1 MKVGIIT
8 ILKVNNYGAELQAY
22 ATQAAL
28 KKLGY
33 EAEIID
39 YLFYK
44 NPNHKPTR
52 RSRPMFS
59 HSLVV
64 KVKERLYPIIERL
77 RSARNKKSQQ
87 LRKQR
92 FEMFHRDNTSMSAT
106 YHIID
111 ELYAAKMDYDVY
123 LTGSD
128 QVWNPNI
135 YSSLDP
141 YFLDFA
147 PKESKRISYAASF
160 GVTQIPDYAKA
171 YYRKQLL
178 NYSVIG
184 VRERSAVN
192 IVKAIAGKDAEW
204 VLDPTLLLSQEEWQ
218 KVSRPCHIN
227 GEYILIYELTPCS
240 YIRQLAEHFHQ
251 EKGWK
256 MVRVCKS
263 VIPEEKDGSILNITD
278 AGPAEFLSLV
288 ANATLVVTNSFHG
301 TAFSVNFNRDFY
313 TILPMRKQNNSRQRS
328 LLEMFGLTERL
339 LMEGSPMPNASSMTI
354 DYTTVSMRLS
364 NERRKSINFLK
375 QAIDEK

>member
-147 PKESKRISYAASF
+147 PKESKRIS
-160 GVTQIPDYAKA
+160 
-171 YYRKQLL
+171 
-178 NYSVIG
+178 
-184 VRERSAVN
+184 
-192 IVKAIAGKDAEW
+192 
-204 VLDPTLLLSQEEWQ
+204 
-218 KVSRPCHIN
+218 
-227 GEYILIYELTPCS
+227 
-240 YIRQLAEHFHQ
+240 
-251 EKGWK
+251 
-256 MVRVCKS
+256 
-263 VIPEEKDGSILNITD
+263 
-278 AGPAEFLSLV
+278 
-288 ANATLVVTNSFHG
+288 
-301 TAFSVNFNRDFY
+301 
-313 TILPMRKQNNSRQRS
+313 
-328 LLEMFGLTERL
+328 
-339 LMEGSPMPNASSMTI
+339 
-354 DYTTVSMRLS
+354 
-364 NERRKSINFLK
+364 
-375 QAIDEK
+375 